1 MHARKLWLWAALV
14 GGCGDAG
21 GAAQGQETGPCLD
34 GMCLGALECRSD
46 VCVDPSGG
54 ATEPEPTPTTGT
66 TMTGPC
72 EPGTT
77 GCQCIIGGCETGN
90 ECVENLCEAR
100 VYTTTSLGGNGS
112 HTCVTLGGGEV
123 RCWGSNA
130 YSILGVMTDEYTYG
144 DDELARDTPLV
155 DVGAAALQVDAGA
168 RHSCA
173 LLEGGAVRCWGD
185 NWFGQLGYGHVDNIG
200 DDETPASQPVVQLG
214 GPAVEVQVGEFH
226 SCALME
232 DRTVRCWGQHPFTGQ
247 GSYDDVGDDEHP
259 SAYPA
264 VDIGGP
270 VEELAVG
277 DRHSCARLAGGKV
290 RCWGQDAAGSLGYG
304 SILQQDAQTRTPREF
319 GDLALGGPAT
329 QLAVGGHHACAL
341 MAGGAVRCWGYGE
354 SGVLGYGKYL
364 DGTPKP
370 EAWGDVPLAEPATAV
385 FAGLSNTC
393 TLHAG
398 GVVRCWGDGLY
409 GMNGNLSDAI
419 IGDDEPASVLGP
431 IAVGGEVVAGTI
443 GAGNVC
449 VLLSNKAV
457 RCWGIGDLLGY
468 GNESIIGDNEAPEVA
483 GDVPIE

>member
-277 DRHSCARLAGGKV
+277 EDVVVEAKV
-290 RCWGQDAAGSLGYG
+290 RLGKLAADDVAVELYH
-304 SILQQDAQTRTPREF
+304 
-319 GDLALGGPAT
+319 GPT
-329 QLAVGGHHACAL
+329 NGGHTL
-341 MAGGAVRCWGYGE
+341 PSGE
-354 SGVLGYGKYL
+354 
-364 DGTPKP
+364 
-370 EAWGDVPLAEPATAV
+370 
-385 FAGLSNTC
+385 
-393 TLHAG
+393 
-398 GVVRCWGDGLY
+398 VVRMKLARDLGDGLFSFEGRVPTIESGAY
-409 GMNGNLSDAI
+409 ALAARVMPYN
-419 IGDDEPASVLGP
+419 PAM
-431 IAVGGEVVAGTI
+431 
-443 GAGNVC
+443 
-449 VLLSNKAV
+449 SNPYETSLV
-457 RCWGIGDLLGY
+457 RW
-468 GNESIIGDNEAPEVA
+468 A
-483 GDVPIE
+483 